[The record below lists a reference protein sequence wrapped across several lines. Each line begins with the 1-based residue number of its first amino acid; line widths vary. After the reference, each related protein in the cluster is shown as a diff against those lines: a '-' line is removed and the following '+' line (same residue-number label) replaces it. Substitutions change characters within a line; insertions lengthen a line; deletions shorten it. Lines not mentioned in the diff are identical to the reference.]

1 MVCLP
6 KEEGGLGVL
15 NLKTQNESLL
25 LKNLYK
31 FYNKVDTPWYILFG
45 INIIRMENYVVILK
59 KGFFWW
65 RDNLKL
71 LDKFKG
77 LAMCKI

>member
-1 MVCLP
+1 MICFP

-31 FYNKVDTPWYILFG
+31 FYIRWIHHGYILFG

-59 KGFFWW
+59 KGFFLVE
-65 RDNLKL
+65 R
-71 LDKFKG
+71 
-77 LAMCKI
+77 